1 MWTPPWA
8 GPPSALGA
16 FGLAPLEDRILAD
29 KVSSAVADNLR
40 AGRKFYDPVPQ
51 DFKDKFQQIARG
63 IYRYL
68 IYHDQYMPKGL
79 TPDERETLAVKV
91 VNKTYY
97 NALRGI
103 AGFRAEASMKGW
115 IYKIARNALIDELR
129 MFIRSPRG
137 AARLRE
143 YRMDATNE
151 VEKAKALQAEAEA
164 AMDSTDFDLPAT
176 MRGPDDA
183 QFRAITRLVSRMLR
197 VGRDL
202 QGREFVRPEDSVVLA
217 SYIRARGSRDRV
229 AADLRM
235 SVSETNEKLDAALT
249 AVTAALPRLQQTLA
263 ARGETV

>member
-1 MWTPPWA
+1 MWTPPWSR
-8 GPPSALGA
+8 PYALGA

-29 KVSSAVADNLR
+29 KVAAAVAENLR

-164 AMDSTDFDLPAT
+164 AMDSTDFDLPST

-183 QFRAITRLVSRMLR
+183 QFRAITRLVTRMQQ
-197 VGRDL
+197 VSRDL
-202 QGREFVRPEDSVVLA
+202 EGQTFIGPEDSLILT
-217 SYIRARGSRDRV
+217 SYIRARGNRERV
-229 AADLRM
+229 AADLKT
-235 SVSETNEKLDAALT
+235 SVIDAEEQVGRAIT
-249 AVTAALPRLQQTLA
+249 AVTAALPRLQQTLD